1 MQEKCQIQLTLAEM
15 FSILDMKK
23 KGGVTMLYNIKKI
36 RVELGMTQEE
46 LVQLSGVTR
55 ATISRL
61 ESGEEV
67 EVKIGTL
74 KAIANAMKCK
84 VSDLLCA

>member
-1 MQEKCQIQLTLAEM
+1 
-15 FSILDMKK
+15 
-23 KGGVTMLYNIKKI
+23 MLYNIKKI

-61 ESGEEV
+61 ESSEEV

-74 KAIANAMKCK
+74 KAIANAMKCN

>member
-1 MQEKCQIQLTLAEM
+1 
-15 FSILDMKK
+15 
-23 KGGVTMLYNIKKI
+23 MLYNIKSI
-36 RVELGMTQEE
+36 RESLGMTQIE
-46 LVQLSGVTR
+46 LSRKSGVTR

-67 EVKIGTL
+67 EVKISTL
-74 KAIANAMKCK
+74 KAIASALNRE

>member
-1 MQEKCQIQLTLAEM
+1 
-15 FSILDMKK
+15 
-23 KGGVTMLYNIKKI
+23 MLYNIKKI

-74 KAIANAMKCK
+74 KAI
-84 VSDLLCA
+84 

>member
-1 MQEKCQIQLTLAEM
+1 
-15 FSILDMKK
+15 
-23 KGGVTMLYNIKKI
+23 MLYNIKKI

-46 LVQLSGVTR
+46 LAQLSGVTR